1 MIDHDYLSTD
11 APCPNCGGR
20 MLADVAYD
28 DRAGGD
34 SLHQRV
40 SGYDCQELECGSQ
53 FNIRK
58 WAIRARSNGV
68 YDSGLAA
75 LTNPTRTGNR
85 A

>member
-1 MIDHDYLSTD
+1 MIYHDYLSTD

-20 MLADVAYD
+20 MLADV
-28 DRAGGD
+28 
-34 SLHQRV
+34 
-40 SGYDCQELECGSQ
+40 
-53 FNIRK
+53 
-58 WAIRARSNGV
+58 AIRARSNGV